1 MPAPKSSI
9 QAAPLHFE
17 HVPPAAAVP
26 VPPQN
31 GQETSNSTLGSV
43 NGKELT
49 RNRDFTLG
57 PKNCFTK
64 YSIVPVKSQKVMSG
78 STTTPSTW
86 WRAIECVASEVSRR
100 E

>member
-17 HVPPAAAVP
+17 QVPPPAAVP
-26 VPPQN
+26 VPPQK

-43 NGKELT
+43 NGKYLG
-49 RNRDFTLG
+49 RKRVFTLG

-64 YSIVPVKSQKVMSG
+64 YSMVPVKSQKVMSE
-78 STTTPSTW
+78 STASPSTW
-86 WRAIECVASEVSRR
+86 WNMKECVASGLSRR
-100 E
+100 